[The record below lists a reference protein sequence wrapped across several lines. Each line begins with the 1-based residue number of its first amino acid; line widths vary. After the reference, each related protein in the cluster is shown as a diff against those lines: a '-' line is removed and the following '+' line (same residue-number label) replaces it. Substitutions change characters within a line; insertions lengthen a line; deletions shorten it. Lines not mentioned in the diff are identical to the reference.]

1 LIEDNHIHH
10 INCMQ
15 ELAGAEVAGIKLHA
29 AIDVTIRRNHIHHC
43 TMGVWCDWQAQ
54 GTRITG
60 NLFHDNNAPSEDIPR
75 VPGGMGS
82 YDVFVEVSHGPTL
95 IDHNLCLS
103 RVSLNLASQGVAV
116 VHNLCLGPITNIGS
130 GTDMHLRDGTVT
142 RRYTPYHIPHRTEVA
157 GMMTFLHG
165 DDRVYNNIFVQNWPV
180 KPVEVKKDMGFMMLD
195 NQVQGTGV
203 FNGFPTYEE
212 WISHFDLENP
222 QPNMMA
228 LQEYHFSRLPVWIRG
243 NAYFNGAEI
252 WEHEEECFRGGSGAW
267 ARLTEKDGKLYLDTN
282 LYDLLKG
289 WTTEVIDSDTLGEA
303 FEPEQRF
310 ENPDGSPIVFD
321 RDYFGNHRSL
331 SAMPGPFA
339 DGEAAKQPL

>member
-1 LIEDNHIHH
+1 
-10 INCMQ
+10 
-15 ELAGAEVAGIKLHA
+15 
-29 AIDVTIRRNHIHHC
+29 
-43 TMGVWCDWQAQ
+43 
-54 GTRITG
+54 
-60 NLFHDNNAPSEDIPR
+60 
-75 VPGGMGS
+75 MGS

-95 IDHNLCLS
+95 IDHNLRVS

-130 GTDMHLRDGTVT
+130 GTDMHLKDGTVT

-339 DGEAAKQPL
+339 DGEAAKGAL